1 MNALNIRS
9 AADLRAFAYVLLP
22 VASTLLVTYGILD
35 QAQATM
41 WAGLVTAILGP
52 VLAFVHAR
60 SLSTFRSALYAVIGA
75 GQVLLIGYGIA
86 TSEQVGIWLPVI
98 STLIGAG
105 AGGVA
110 AANTD
115 TPDAEGY

>member
-9 AADLRAFAYVLLP
+9 AADVRAFAYVLLP
-22 VASTLLVTYGILD
+22 VISTLLVTYGILD
-35 QAQATM
+35 ETQATM

-52 VLAFVHAR
+52 VLAFIHAR
-60 SLSTFRSALYAVIGA
+60 TLSSFRTAFYAVLGA
-75 GQVLLIGYGIA
+75 SQILLIGYGIA
-86 TSEQVGIWLPVI
+86 SSEQVGIWLPVI
-98 STLIGAG
+98 STIIGAS

-115 TPDAEGY
+115 TTDADSY